1 MSGSNI
7 AYHLRT
13 HKAVD
18 RRLFIDLLT
27 RYERERP
34 LENAAYLSMG
44 AYSLEDHRLIH
55 RYLGIKRLIAF
66 DLDEDIVSRQQFNKP
81 IDSCHCVKK
90 TAGELVVELDAI
102 LASCNCSDATSVIVW
117 LDYTD
122 PKDIGSQ
129 VREFQSLLDKLR
141 EGDVVRVTVN
151 ANPKELQKEV
161 NGAPVLV
168 SKTMQ
173 KHFSKLQNAIGDY
186 LPSTAKASD
195 MTFERFAVLLSQAFA
210 SAALKALPA
219 SGRTVFAPLSVV
231 RYADTTQMLSISG
244 VIVARDKEEH
254 MRASM
259 RLSSWPFGS
268 TGWTDVK
275 HIIAPAITLRE
286 RLFLERS
293 VMDKSDAAIA
303 TELGFSKFGA
313 TKVEEFLDSYRKYY
327 RFYPTMLLA
336 DV

>member
-1 MSGSNI
+1 MSASSI

-34 LENAAYLSMG
+34 LENAAYVSMG

-66 DLDEDIVSRQQFNKP
+66 DLDNEIILRQQFNKP
-81 IDSCHCVKK
+81 IDSCFCVKK
-90 TAGELVVELDAI
+90 TAGEMVFELDAI
-102 LASCNCSDATSVIVW
+102 LAGCSFSDATSLIVW

-122 PKDIGSQ
+122 PKEIGSQ
-129 VREFQSLLDKLR
+129 VREFQTLLDKLK

-151 ANPKELQKEV
+151 ANPKDLQSDG
-161 NGAPVLV
+161 NGTPVLA

-173 KHFSKLQNAIGDY
+173 KHFATLQNAIGDY

-195 MTFERFAVLLSQAFA
+195 MTFEGFAALLSQAFA

-219 SGRTVFAPLSVV
+219 SGRTIFAPLSIV

-244 VIVARDKEEH
+244 VIVARDRDEH
-254 MRASM
+254 VRASM
-259 RLSSWPFGS
+259 RLNSWPFGS
-268 TGWTDVK
+268 AGWTDVK
-275 HIIAPAITLRE
+275 NIIAPTITLRE

-293 VMDKSDAAIA
+293 VMNNSDAAIKS
-303 TELGFSKFGA
+303 ELGFSQFGE
-313 TKVEEFLDSYRKYY
+313 TKVEDFLDSYRKYY

-336 DV
+336 DI